1 MTEIKGKE
9 RMADSIT
16 VTISTVDG
24 EARTIVYDQ
33 IKSVDIT
40 KHLAGEAFV
49 PQHRCKIEFGFCSM
63 RVEVREFGK
72 ENS

>member
-1 MTEIKGKE
+1 MTKIKGKE

-24 EARTIVYDQ
+24 EVRTIVYDQ
-33 IKSVDIT
+33 IEDVDIT
-40 KHLAGEAFV
+40 EHLQIAGEGFV

-63 RVEVREFGK
+63 RVEV
-72 ENS
+72 SAWQ